1 MKWIRVFAPTGTL
14 RAAALSPALV
24 RSLLS
29 MPALMTTGDP
39 TPLAAPEPDGALP
52 EAQARADGRVLQL
65 ELLVQRLLQE
75 SREKSDLLRM
85 AAHDL
90 RGPLGAIM
98 GLAEQWLADEA
109 ARKGS
114 GDPEFLEVIRDT
126 ARSSIE
132 LVNGVLDVH
141 AISSGRRT
149 PQRVPVDVVAV
160 LQQSADLH
168 SPRAVEKEIVFAHL
182 LPPEGVPLLVQTD
195 PVGLRQILDNL
206 ISNAVK
212 YTPRRGVV
220 EVAARRAA
228 DRIHISIVDTGPGF
242 TAEDRKRMYQ
252 PFARLSAQPTGG
264 EHSVGLGLH
273 LAQRLARDLEIELH
287 CHTTRGEGTR
297 FELSLPAA

>member
-1 MKWIRVFAPTGTL
+1 
-14 RAAALSPALV
+14 
-24 RSLLS
+24 
-29 MPALMTTGDP
+29 MTTGD
-39 TPLAAPEPDGALP
+39 TTSLAAPGPDEDLP
-52 EAQARADGRVLQL
+52 EVRVREDGRVLQL
-65 ELLVQRLLQE
+65 EMLVQRLLQE

-90 RGPLGAIM
+90 RGPLGAIA

-126 ARSSIE
+126 AHSAVD

-149 PQRVPVDVVAV
+149 PQRVPVDVSAL
-160 LQQSADLH
+160 LQQLSNHYA
-168 SPRAVEKEIVFAHL
+168 PRAKEKEIVFAQRL
-182 LPPEGVPLLVQTD
+182 TDEGTPLSVMSD
-195 PVGLRQILDNL
+195 PVGLRQIMDNL

-220 EVAARRAA
+220 EVAAQRAA
-228 DRIHISIVDTGPGF
+228 DRIQVSIVDTGPGF

-273 LAQRLARDLEIELH
+273 LAQRLARDLEIELR
-287 CHTTRGEGTR
+287 CHTVRGEGTR

>member
-1 MKWIRVFAPTGTL
+1 MWGGGRIPWFAPCC
-14 RAAALSPALV
+14 
-24 RSLLS
+24 S
-29 MPALMTTGDP
+29 MSALMTTDDI
-39 TPLAAPEPDGALP
+39 TPLASPGPDENLP
-52 EAQARADGRVLQL
+52 EVRVREDGRVLQL

-98 GLAEQWLADEA
+98 GLAEQWLVDEA
-109 ARKGS
+109 ASKGS

-126 ARSSIE
+126 ALSSIE

-149 PQRVPVDVVAV
+149 PQRVSVDVSTV
-160 LQQSADLH
+160 LQQVADH
-168 SPRAVEKEIVFAHL
+168 HAPRAAEKEIVFAQRL
-182 LPPEGVPLLVQTD
+182 ASEGAPLLVATD

-220 EVAARRAA
+220 EVAAQRAA
-228 DRIHISIVDTGPGF
+228 DRIHVSIVDSGPGF

-273 LAQRLARDLEIELH
+273 LAQRLARDLEIQLH
-287 CHTTRGEGTR
+287 CHTKRGEGTR

>member
-1 MKWIRVFAPTGTL
+1 
-14 RAAALSPALV
+14 
-24 RSLLS
+24 
-29 MPALMTTGDP
+29 MTTGDI
-39 TPLAAPEPDGALP
+39 TPLASPEPAAEQP
-52 EAQARADGRVLQL
+52 EVRVREDGRVLQL

-109 ARKGS
+109 AAKGS

-126 ARSSIE
+126 ARSSID

-149 PQRVPVDVVAV
+149 PQRLPVDVSAL
-160 LQQSADLH
+160 LQQLADH
-168 SPRAVEKEIVFAHL
+168 YAPRAAEKEIVFAHRLAGPGAL
-182 LPPEGVPLLVQTD
+182 LLAKTD

-212 YTPRRGVV
+212 YTPPRGVV
-220 EVAARRAA
+220 EVAATRAA
-228 DRIHISIVDTGPGF
+228 DRIHVSIVDTGPGF

-287 CHTTRGEGTR
+287 YHTQRGEGAR
-297 FELSLPAA
+297 FELSLPAG